1 MKRNF
6 RSPKQNMEVLDFIN
20 AKMDINLKEQ
30 TRRSV
35 DMEIGQIQRQDAK
48 KFIVNSQEQL
58 RTER

>member
-1 MKRNF
+1 
-6 RSPKQNMEVLDFIN
+6 MEVLDFIN

-30 TRRSV
+30 TPRNV

-58 RTER
+58 RMER